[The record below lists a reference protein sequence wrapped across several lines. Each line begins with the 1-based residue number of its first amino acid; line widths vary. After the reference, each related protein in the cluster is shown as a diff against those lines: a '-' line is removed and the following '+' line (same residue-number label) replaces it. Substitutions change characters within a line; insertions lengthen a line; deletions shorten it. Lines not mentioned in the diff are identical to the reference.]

1 MSNPSRE
8 TVVYPF
14 SAFNFAVEINVQGV
28 STKACN
34 AAFSECD
41 GLEMTMEVKTI
52 REGGNNGEQLRLT
65 GPASY
70 GMLTL
75 KRGMTANFDL
85 WDWFAATVVTPS
97 LRADAEV
104 VVFAS
109 DGKTELV
116 RFLLKRCLPA
126 KMKAPAL
133 NAKEGI
139 IAIEE
144 MQLAYESLTLKRPG
158 DSDGSGFGA
167 GASLGA
173 GASASAG
180 VGVGVSA
187 SAGVSVG
194 ASASFGAQ
202 IG

>member
-52 REGGNNGEQLRLT
+52 REGGNNGEQVRLT

-109 DGKTELV
+109 DGRTERV

-144 MQLAYESLTLKRPG
+144 MQIAYESLTLKRPG
-158 DSDGSGFGA
+158 ASDGSGFGA

-173 GASASAG
+173 SASG
-180 VGVGVSA
+180 GVGVSA

>member
-1 MSNPSRE
+1 MANPAVE
-8 TVVYPF
+8 TTSYPF
-14 SAFNFAVEINVQGV
+14 NAFNFAVEINVQGV
-28 STKACN
+28 SSNVCS

-41 GLEMTMEVKTI
+41 GLEMTMDVKTV

-65 GPASY
+65 GPTSY
-70 GMLTL
+70 AMLTL
-75 KRGMTANFDL
+75 KRGMTATFDL
-85 WDWFAATVVTPS
+85 WDWFASTVANPS

-109 DGKTELV
+109 DGKTERV

-126 KMKAPAL
+126 KLKAPSL
-133 NAKEGI
+133 NAKDGI
-139 IAIEE
+139 VAIEE

-173 GASASAG
+173 SVGASLGAG
-180 VGVGVSA
+180 A
-187 SAGVSVG
+187 SVG